1 MRRTTGCMAWILVC
15 AFTACSVDDVDLD
28 GKLCSPS
35 APCPDGLACVAGH
48 CEIAESSC
56 GPTFPVENLRVG
68 WRTPNT
74 IQWTWQPRGAPE
86 DFVQYKLVLAK
97 TPAEL
102 AQAAERA
109 LAGQADGQGGAI
121 WTQDDNPELGQY
133 ELRLSGNVD
142 PVTST
147 ITDGL
152 DAGVEYRAQLLS
164 YDRQGCVSRSAE
176 AVGRT
181 EAAPLVEFTLFDERN
196 SSLGKPRPDGITSIE
211 SDASRAYAGEDFLS
225 WPGWTALGRDGAEY
239 ENVGAY
245 DLRSVPSTDY
255 PSLDMSSGYVELAVS
270 VDGAA
275 VAAWGEAR
283 LIFGPTP
290 GSCSEIE
297 PATIKPLAIRAG
309 GYQLLQ
315 LPLREFLLGG
325 QPLTDATLRTR
336 AVCEVSVG
344 RTWVPGET
352 VRVDAIR
359 LKW

>member
-1 MRRTTGCMAWILVC
+1 MAWILVC
-15 AFTACSVDDVDLD
+15 ASTACSVDDVDLA

-48 CEIAESSC
+48 CETEQSSC
-56 GPTFPVENLRVG
+56 GPTFLVENFVVG

-74 IQWTWQPRGAPE
+74 IQWTWQPRGARE

-102 AQAAERA
+102 AQAADRA
-109 LAGQADGQGGAI
+109 LAGQTDGPGGAI
-121 WTQDDNPELGQY
+121 WTQEDNPELGQY

-164 YDRQGCVSRSAE
+164 YDTRGCVSRSAV

-181 EAAPLVEFTLFDERN
+181 EAAPLVEFTLFDERTD
-196 SSLGKPRPDGITSIE
+196 SLGKPRPDGVTSVE
-211 SDASRAYAGEDFLS
+211 SDASRAYAGDDFLY
-225 WPGWTALGRDGAEY
+225 WPGWTALGRDGADY
-239 ENVGAY
+239 ENVGTY
-245 DLRSVPSTDY
+245 DLRTVPSTDY
-255 PSLDMSSGYVELAVS
+255 PSLDMSSGYVELAVA

-325 QPLTDATLRTR
+325 QPLTDATLRAR